1 MKAGFSYVHMIG
13 LAGAEQPRAEHLRV
27 PLCLDVRPAEAIRT
41 GLSVLKKATIEAGLA
56 PSLDKVSMV

>member
-13 LAGAEQPRAEHLRV
+13 LAGAELLRV